1 MASAEGFVKVLRGK
15 NIIITGASRGLGVHI
30 ARAMWDN
37 GANLLLVARSEDAI
51 NKLKKD
57 LETVSTPGQGIY
69 TATADLELSEA
80 TDIIIEEAQKA
91 WGRLDG
97 LVNNAGILGPVG
109 PLWKNPWK
117 AWEETIRVNLLAP
130 VALCRACIQWM
141 KKDGQGKIINLSGGG
156 ATGPRPNFSAYAVA
170 KTGIVRFTE
179 ILAEEVRDFNI
190 HVNSIAPGAL
200 NTDMLEIVLKEDP
213 ENVGAREYDSALRQR
228 ESGGASP
235 QRAARLCVFLASSAS
250 DGITGK
256 LISAIWDPWEEL
268 PGHIQDLSE
277 GDIYTLRRIVPKERG
292 KEWGDGS

>member
-1 MASAEGFVKVLRGK
+1 MKVLRGK

-57 LETVSTPGQGIY
+57 LETVSTPGQVIY
-69 TATADLELSEA
+69 TITADLELSEA
-80 TDIIIEEAQKA
+80 TDIIIEEAQNV

-200 NTDMLEIVLKEDP
+200 NTDMLEDVLREDP
-213 ENVGAREYDSALRQR
+213 ENVGEDEYEKALKQK
-228 ESGGASP
+228 EAGGASP
-235 QRAARLCVFLASSAS
+235 EQAARLCVFLASSAS

-256 LISAIWDPWEEL
+256 LISAIWDPWREFPERL
-268 PGHIQDLSE
+268 EDLK
-277 GDIYTLRRIVPKERG
+277 GTDIFTLRRIIPKERG
-292 KEWGDGS
+292 KNWG

>member
-1 MASAEGFVKVLRGK
+1 MAFREGFVKALRGK

-141 KKDGQGKIINLSGGG
+141 KKDGQ
-156 ATGPRPNFSAYAVA
+156 
-170 KTGIVRFTE
+170 
-179 ILAEEVRDFNI
+179 
-190 HVNSIAPGAL
+190 
-200 NTDMLEIVLKEDP
+200 
-213 ENVGAREYDSALRQR
+213 
-228 ESGGASP
+228 
-235 QRAARLCVFLASSAS
+235 
-250 DGITGK
+250 
-256 LISAIWDPWEEL
+256 
-268 PGHIQDLSE
+268 
-277 GDIYTLRRIVPKERG
+277 
-292 KEWGDGS
+292 

>member
-1 MASAEGFVKVLRGK
+1 MKVLRGK

-37 GANLLLVARSEDAI
+37 GANLLLVARSADALIGLKEDF
-51 NKLKKD
+51 
-57 LETVSTPGQGIY
+57 ETDPALGQGIHITVADLALS
-69 TATADLELSEA
+69 TATGLILK
-80 TDIIIEEAQKA
+80 EAQKV

-170 KTGIVRFTE
+170 KTGVVRFTE

-190 HVNSIAPGAL
+190 QVNSIAPGSL
-200 NTDMLEIVLKEDP
+200 NTDMLETVLQEDP
-213 ENVGAREYDSALRQR
+213 ENVGKDEYESALKQK
-228 ESGGASP
+228 EDGGASP
-235 QRAARLCVFLASSAS
+235 ELAARLCVFLASPAS
-250 DGITGK
+250 NGITGK

-268 PGHIQDLSE
+268 PGHIQDLAE

-292 KEWGDGS
+292 KEWGNS

>member
-1 MASAEGFVKVLRGK
+1 MKQLEGR

-37 GANLLLVARSEDAI
+37 RANLLLVARSVGSL

-57 LETVSTPGQGIY
+57 LEIASAPGQRIY
-69 TATADLELSEA
+69 TVIADLGLTEA
-80 TDIIIEEAQKA
+80 TEVIIKEAQKV
-91 WGRLDG
+91 WDRLDG

-130 VALCRACIQWM
+130 VALSRACIDWM
-141 KKDGQGKIINLSGGG
+141 KKGGQGKIINLSGGG
-156 ATGPRPNFSAYAVA
+156 ATGSRPNFSAYAVA

-179 ILAEEVRDFNI
+179 ILAEEVRDLNI

-213 ENVGAREYDSALRQR
+213 ENVGAREYDIALRQKK
-228 ESGGASP
+228 SGGAPP
-235 QRAARLCVFLASSAS
+235 QRAAQLCVFLASSAS

-268 PGHIQDLSE
+268 PMHIQDLTE
-277 GDIYTLRRIVPKERG
+277 GDIYTLRRIIPKERG
-292 KEWGDGS
+292 KEWGDG

>member
-1 MASAEGFVKVLRGK
+1 MKVLRGK

-37 GANLLLVARSEDAI
+37 GANLLLVARSVDDL

-57 LETVSTPGQGIY
+57 LETVSATGQGVY
-69 TATADLELSEA
+69 TAAVDLGLPEA
-80 TDIIIEEAQKA
+80 TDIIIEEAQKV

-109 PLWKNPWK
+109 PLWQNPWK

-179 ILAEEVRDFNI
+179 ILAQEIQDFNI
-190 HVNSIAPGAL
+190 QVNSIAPGAL
-200 NTDMLEIVLKEDP
+200 NTDMLEDVLRKNP
-213 ENVGAREYDSALRQR
+213 ENVGEDEYEKALKQK
-228 ESGGASP
+228 EAGGASP
-235 QRAARLCVFLASSAS
+235 EKAARLCVFLASSAS

-256 LISAIWDPWEEL
+256 LISAIWDPWREFPDRLE
-268 PGHIQDLSE
+268 DLQ
-277 GDIYTLRRIVPKERG
+277 GTDIFTLRRIIPKERG
-292 KEWGDGS
+292 KDWG